1 MFKKILMT
9 AAALSALTFGASA
22 ANAHYNS
29 GYGYANYGH
38 SSYGYGCQTVYIPYG
53 WTWYRASRC

>member
-9 AAALSALTFGASA
+9 AAALSAMIFGASA

-29 GYGYANYGH
+29 LWL
-38 SSYGYGCQTVYIPYG
+38 QL
-53 WTWYRASRC
+53 WL